1 MLIILFFYELWFII
15 QPKFPVSIYGL
26 GFLLSITGYMGVNLV
41 LTLVRVAGAFAAVTV
56 MTIFLIYLK
65 FDTCCHTTTFRI
77 IF

>member
-1 MLIILFFYELWFII
+1 M
-15 QPKFPVSIYGL
+15 YGL